1 MSSGDGKK
9 SKKRNL
15 DGEEHPA
22 NHERWMLTY
31 LDMITLLLV
40 LFIVMY
46 TMSTIDAQK
55 FKALSQ
61 AFGTVLD
68 GGSEFD
74 NKGIPTPAAIS
85 SEGVVVDLNAETLPE
100 ETFDEI
106 YKKIKK
112 QIEENGLSGEV
123 SIENGE
129 DYIAIRLTE
138 NVLFYPD
145 KAALRVEAIPI
156 IGAMAKTLSE
166 ANAYI
171 DHIRIDGHTADIGVE
186 SNTSF
191 FSWEL
196 STQRAL
202 VVLEYLVKEGSLDQR
217 MMSLEAF
224 AHYQPIADNST
235 EIGKAKNRRVEFYI
249 TKKLSAI
256 KLAKSTEVAAEAV
269 HSAKS
274 E

>member
-1 MSSGDGKK
+1 MTSGDGKK
-9 SKKRNL
+9 SKRRTL

-68 GGSEFD
+68 GGSEF
-74 NKGIPTPAAIS
+74 NNEGIPTPAAMT
-85 SEGVVVDLNAETLPE
+85 SEGAVVDLNAKTLPE
-100 ETFDEI
+100 TTFDEV
-106 YKKIKK
+106 YEKIKK

-123 SIENGE
+123 TIENGE
-129 DYIAIRLTE
+129 NYIAIRLTE

-145 KAALRVEAIPI
+145 KADLRPEAFPI
-156 IGAMAKTLSE
+156 ISAMAKTLSQ
-166 ANAYI
+166 ANEYI
-171 DHIRIDGHTADIGVE
+171 DHIKIDGHTADIGIE
-186 SNTSF
+186 SKTSF

-202 VVLEYLVKEGSLDQR
+202 VVLEYLVIDGSLDQQ

-235 EIGKAKNRRVEFYI
+235 ENGKGKNRRVEFYI
-249 TKKLSAI
+249 TKKI
-256 KLAKSTEVAAEAV
+256 E
-269 HSAKS
+269 
-274 E
+274 

>member
-1 MSSGDGKK
+1 MSNSSGGKK
-9 SKKRNL
+9 SKRRNL
-15 DGEEHPA
+15 DGDEHPA

-46 TMSTIDAQK
+46 AMSNVDAQK
-55 FKALSQ
+55 FKALGQ

-74 NKGIPTPAAIS
+74 N
-85 SEGVVVDLNAETLPE
+85 EGVSAVTTIEGAVADLNATTSPE
-100 ETFDEI
+100 ETFDEV
-106 YKKIKK
+106 YEKIKK

-123 SIENGE
+123 AIENGK
-129 DYIAIRLTE
+129 DYILIRFTE

-145 KAALRVEAIPI
+145 KAELRSEAFPI
-156 IGAMAKTLSE
+156 IEGIAKALSQ
-166 ANAYI
+166 ANPYI
-171 DHIRIDGHTADIGVE
+171 KHIKIDGHTADIGIE
-186 SNTSF
+186 SDTSF

-202 VVLEYLVKEGSLDQR
+202 VVLEYLAKESSLNQNS
-217 MMSLEAF
+217 MSLEAF

-235 EIGKAKNRRVEFYI
+235 EFGKAQNRRVEFYI
-249 TKKLSAI
+249 TKKA
-256 KLAKSTEVAAEAV
+256 TM
-269 HSAKS
+269 
-274 E
+274 

>member
-1 MSSGDGKK
+1 MSEGNGGKK
-9 SKKRNL
+9 SKRKSL
-15 DGEEHPA
+15 DGEEHAA

-46 TMSTIDAQK
+46 TMSSIDAAK
-55 FKALSQ
+55 FKSMSDAL
-61 AFGTVLD
+61 GTVLN

-74 NKGIPTPAAIS
+74 N
-85 SEGVVVDLNAETLPE
+85 EGVQNPSKTVSEAQAAETNTQISPE
-100 ETFDEI
+100 ETFDEV

-112 QIEENGLSGEV
+112 QIEDNGLAGDV
-123 SIENGE
+123 TIENGK
-129 DYIAIRLTE
+129 DYIAIRLKE

-145 KAALRVEAIPI
+145 KADLRPEAQPI
-156 IGAMAKTLSE
+156 IGAMAKTLSQ

-171 DHIRIDGHTADIGVE
+171 DHIRIDGHTADIGIE

-202 VVLEYLVKEGSLDQR
+202 VVLEYLVKESSLDQSI
-217 MMSLEAF
+217 MSLEAF

-235 EIGKAKNRRVEFYI
+235 EAGKSENRRVEFYI
-249 TKKLSAI
+249 TKKVTL
-256 KLAKSTEVAAEAV
+256 VAATEPPAEEKTDEEAE
-269 HSAKS
+269 S

>member
-1 MSSGDGKK
+1 MSSTEGKK
-9 SKKRNL
+9 SKRRKL
-15 DGEEHPA
+15 DGEEHAA

-46 TMSTIDAQK
+46 TMSTIDAKK
-55 FKALSQ
+55 FKAMSQ

-74 NKGIPTPAAIS
+74 NEGVPPPSTAT
-85 SEGVVVDLNAETLPE
+85 SEGAVVDLNAQTLPE
-100 ETFDEI
+100 QTFDEV

-112 QIEENGLSGEV
+112 QIEENGLAGEV
-123 SIENGE
+123 TIENGE
-129 DYIAIRLTE
+129 DYISIRLTE

-145 KAALRVEAIPI
+145 KSALRTEAFPI
-156 IGAMAKTLSE
+156 IGAMAKTLSQ
-166 ANAYI
+166 ANPYI
-171 DHIRIDGHTADIGVE
+171 DHIKIDGHTADIGIE
-186 SNTSF
+186 STTSF

-202 VVLEYLVKEGSLDQR
+202 VVLEYLVKDGSLDQR

-235 EIGKAKNRRVEFYI
+235 EKGKAKNRRVEFYI
-249 TKKLSAI
+249 TKKVTTVKPPELAEGDNEEINSAQ
-256 KLAKSTEVAAEAV
+256 
-269 HSAKS
+269 S